1 VPHVVRAGVKSH
13 RQYSAVESV
22 ALFRCVQQTQG
33 VGRMAAGGGIEAE
46 EKPSDP
52 EKGGSE

>member
-1 VPHVVRAGVKSH
+1 MPHVVRAGVKSH

-22 ALFRCVQQTQG
+22 ALCRCVQQTQR
-33 VGRMAAGGGIEAE
+33 VGRMAAGGGTEAK

-52 EKGGSE
+52 EKAGSE